1 MVPRRREFLELSQQ
15 INKFAIQ
22 GVELQFEA
30 IDAGPL
36 AMSRNIEPLAVLW
49 IRLAYAQKL
58 GTDFGFSL
66 LRR

>member
-1 MVPRRREFLELSQQ
+1 MM
-15 INKFAIQ
+15 AIA
-22 GVELQFEA
+22 GDDMAAKNVVLALATDLGFEA

-49 IRLAYAQKL
+49 IRLAYAQKI

>member
-1 MVPRRREFLELSQQ
+1 MAAYGAR
-15 INKFAIQ
+15 A
-22 GVELQFEA
+22 A
-30 IDAGPL
+30 AGEGR
-36 AMSRNIEPLAVLW
+36 ANRNIEPLAVLW

>member
-1 MVPRRREFLELSQQ
+1 
-15 INKFAIQ
+15 
-22 GVELQFEA
+22 
-30 IDAGPL
+30 
-36 AMSRNIEPLAVLW
+36 MSRNIEPMAVLW